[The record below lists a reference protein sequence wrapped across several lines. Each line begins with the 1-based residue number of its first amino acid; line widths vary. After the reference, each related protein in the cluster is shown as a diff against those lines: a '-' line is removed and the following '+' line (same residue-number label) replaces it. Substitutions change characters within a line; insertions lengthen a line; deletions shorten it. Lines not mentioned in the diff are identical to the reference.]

1 MTNKLDP
8 ATRREWEAVSS
19 GTVPASYS
27 MLENFVTD
35 RCQMLEA
42 IPSKK
47 RSYVESTIPAKRV
60 NLEGRALT
68 VTKPSQLCAAC
79 RGEHFLGGCNRYRA
93 KSIDEKLKMIKR
105 FALCYNCFKS
115 NHTTDKCRS
124 GGCFKCDGKHHTSIH
139 REKKESFYYNDNP
152 PDKRHQEKK
161 QITQTYPST
170 QASILPTAIVL
181 VHSLDRAPILGRV
194 LLDSGSQFN
203 FATKSLMNRL
213 GVPTQTTKVNVTIP
227 VLVSDNVI
235 GSIPSKDLNT
245 DNWNLSDVNLADP
258 DFHLSSP
265 VDILLGVSIVFD
277 IIRSGNKDIG
287 EELPRIQNTALGWVI
302 GGGRAYIKANTE
314 VSMVISGTK
323 NSFVPIEWTEEK
335 SLCEQLFVDT
345 TTRTEDGRFIVRL
358 PRKPNSDQLGDSK
371 TLALGQFLKLEK
383 RFEVDPLLHQQYST
397 FISEYLELGHM
408 SKVNEKD
415 LDGLNGPVFYSPHHP
430 VFRPE
435 SATTKLRVVFNAS
448 AASSS
453 GLSLNDVLMTGP
465 TIQQDTFNI
474 LLRFRFPKYV
484 LIADLEKMFRQI
496 LVHETDCQLQYI
508 LWRFSSE
515 EAVSTYRLNTVTYGT
530 CSAPYVAARCL
541 KQVAI
546 ESKARFPQ
554 ASSVIETD
562 FYMDDMVTGLDDLD
576 ELIELKEEITA
587 ILNDAGFKLHKWNSN
602 SSALVP
608 DDRKKDEVKILG
620 LRWNSKVDVF
630 GFQSELQMH
639 TKITKRNVLS
649 DIQKIYD
656 PLGMLSPLV
665 VHADKKV
672 VFETT
677 GLIAWTTV
685 SSKRRR
691 VTSEYLDYGTSDQTS
706 SWTGQAH
713 SCSYSDYGK
722 SNGSYLCNSYKI
734 SFKHHSDGKY
744 VCWPDKASSHYA
756 KETLA
761 YLKEKQITYVPKE
774 RNPTNL
780 PQCRPIEDFFSFLST
795 LVYKNKLAAHSL
807 GTRANAY
814 TGSSKPVQMTP
825 QQQQQQQQQ
834 RAAVAMKS
842 RKLGRS

>member
-1 MTNKLDP
+1 MT
-8 ATRREWEAVSS
+8 TH
-19 GTVPASYS
+19 
-27 MLENFVTD
+27 
-35 RCQMLEA
+35 Q
-42 IPSKK
+42 I
-47 RSYVESTIPAKRV
+47 
-60 NLEGRALT
+60 
-68 VTKPSQLCAAC
+68 
-79 RGEHFLGGCNRYRA
+79 
-93 KSIDEKLKMIKR
+93 SIIKR
-105 FALCYNCFKS
+105 K
-115 NHTTDKCRS
+115 
-124 GGCFKCDGKHHTSIH
+124 
-139 REKKESFYYNDNP
+139 
-152 PDKRHQEKK
+152 
-161 QITQTYPST
+161 TYPST

-213 GVPTQTTKVNVTIP
+213 GVPTQTTKVNVYGFGQCKQPVHERGWISIESRVSDYYRTIP

-465 TIQQDTFNI
+465 MIQQDTFNI

-665 VHADKKV
+665 VHGKLIMQDIWSQKLDWDEPLPEAIADKWRWFCVQISEIHNIVFPRRITTSEPSHKNIIELHGFSDAAKRAYGAAIYVRTITENGAQIQLLCAKSRVTPTSEKNTDENTTIPRMELRAASLLVHLMEKV
-672 VFETT
+672 KATVHVKIDWVYYWTDST
-677 GLIAWTTV
+677 VTLDWIASPT
-685 SSKRRR
+685 KRRPQFITNR
-691 VTSEYLDYGTSDQTS
+691 IKMVYYELVVASRQLVWIMINCIQS
-706 SWTGQAH
+706 SYQ
-713 SCSYSDYGK
+713 
-722 SNGSYLCNSYKI
+722 
-734 SFKHHSDGKY
+734 
-744 VCWPDKASSHYA
+744 
-756 KETLA
+756 
-761 YLKEKQITYVPKE
+761 
-774 RNPTNL
+774 
-780 PQCRPIEDFFSFLST
+780 PI
-795 LVYKNKLAAHSL
+795 
-807 GTRANAY
+807 AN
-814 TGSSKPVQMTP
+814 
-825 QQQQQQQQQ
+825 
-834 RAAVAMKS
+834 
-842 RKLGRS
+842 